1 MALFRKGAGSAGGDK
16 PKDLDKRIG
25 PKQSPPQIRRER
37 SRINLGARIVEV
49 DRVVGRT
56 EYRMIAPPVGSTV
69 EVKILVDGEEWADL
83 GPWTAEALPGKHP
96 RVQVRMLVDD
106 AADSA
111 DVNPPEPEG
120 PGLEA

>member
-1 MALFRKGAGSAGGDK
+1 MALFRKGTEGVGEDK

-25 PKQSPPQIRRER
+25 PKGPPPQIRRER
-37 SRINLGARIVEV
+37 SRVNLGARIVEV
-49 DRVVGRT
+49 DRVFGRT
-56 EYRMIAPPVGSTV
+56 EYRLIAPPVGSTV

-106 AADSA
+106 AADTPE
-111 DVNPPEPEG
+111 VVPPDKPE
-120 PGLEA
+120 E